1 LDAEPVK
8 SCLLCPKGTRCRGYV
23 LHTLILKLYEAM
35 SHKDGIDSIVREL
48 TKEDM
53 LVLAEQGASARET
66 CWSKGFVMV
75 VGRKVADIAKT
86 ARNDVEMRT
95 GMERMIVQ
103 MDHLFTKLPKGISI
117 DLSELAMDVF
127 NQACAVL
134 EEEGSKAFVSANIV
148 GQACG
153 AAVRKKQARRAG

>member
-1 LDAEPVK
+1 MK

-23 LHTLILKLYEAM
+23 LHTLILKLYDAM
-35 SHKDGIDSIVREL
+35 SHRGSIDAIVREL
-48 TKEDM
+48 SKEDM
-53 LVLAEQGASARET
+53 LVLADQGASARET

-86 ARNDVEMRT
+86 SKNDIQMRT

-103 MDHLFTKLPKGISI
+103 MDSLFTKLPKGISI

-127 NQACAVL
+127 NQACTVL
-134 EEEGSKAFVSANIV
+134 EEEGSKAFISANIV

-153 AAVRKKQARRAG
+153 AAVRKKQERAG